1 MQNNYVHG
9 FQSSFCT
16 RLFMLVDLLIIDN
29 IRGFDSDDYSK
40 DLFLFTFLSLRIE
53 ISKI

>member
-16 RLFMLVDLLIIDN
+16 RTVHAVDLLIIDN
-29 IRGFDSDDYSK
+29 IRGFDLDDYSK
-40 DLFLFTFLSLRIE
+40 DIFLFPFLSLRIE
-53 ISKI
+53 ISKF

>member
-1 MQNNYVHG
+1 MQNNYVLR

-29 IRGFDSDDYSK
+29 IRGFDSEDYSK
-40 DLFLFTFLSLRIE
+40 DLFLFTFLSFRIE